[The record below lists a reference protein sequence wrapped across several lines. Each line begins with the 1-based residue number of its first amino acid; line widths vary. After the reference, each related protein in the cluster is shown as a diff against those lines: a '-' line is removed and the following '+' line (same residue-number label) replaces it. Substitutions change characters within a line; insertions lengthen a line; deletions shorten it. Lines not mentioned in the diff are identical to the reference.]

1 LSVGV
6 NRGTLDEMREGRT
19 AHERPQVV
27 VTAEYRHG
35 TLVEV
40 VISNIGRGDAKN
52 VTFEFSAPME
62 SSVSYRRDSEVV
74 PLSELPHSRD
84 GLNYLAPGAE
94 IAIVW
99 DNLANLVPLLREMGL
114 QEGIRV
120 TSRYESLTGEPY
132 GTPWTINPLL
142 IPGASTPPADVRNGL
157 NDPPPWPSDLDQ
169 RPPPRCSL
177 ALAPLIKLR
186 CMRWAPPGG
195 TILTMR
201 REMTVRHSEP
211 DDYEAVYRIYS
222 GPHAMADTLGLPF
235 SPKGPWRERPEED
248 RKGEVSLVACAGFE
262 VVGHLSLYL

>member
-1 LSVGV
+1 MDLAAIARTVSAIGTVLLAALFGYQVAVFRKQVEV

-99 DNLANLVPLLREMGL
+99 DNHANLVPLLREMGL

-132 GTPWTINPLL
+132 GTPWNQ
-142 IPGASTPPADVRNGL
+142 PA
-157 NDPPPWPSDLDQ
+157 
-169 RPPPRCSL
+169 
-177 ALAPLIKLR
+177 AH
-186 CMRWAPPGG
+186 PGG
-195 TILTMR
+195 PL
-201 REMTVRHSEP
+201 
-211 DDYEAVYRIYS
+211 
-222 GPHAMADTLGLPF
+222 
-235 SPKGPWRERPEED
+235 RPQQMGATD
-248 RKGEVSLVACAGFE
+248 
-262 VVGHLSLYL
+262 